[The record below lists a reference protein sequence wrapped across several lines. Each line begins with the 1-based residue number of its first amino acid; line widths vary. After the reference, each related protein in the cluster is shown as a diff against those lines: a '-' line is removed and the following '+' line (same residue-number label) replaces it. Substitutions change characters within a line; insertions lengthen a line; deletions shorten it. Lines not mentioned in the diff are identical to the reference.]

1 VFVAAVAAFI
11 YLSVATTTFDT
22 SSNLFNVAR
31 NCAFVGIIAP
41 A

>member
-1 VFVAAVAAFI
+1 MFVAAVAAFI